1 MPIHPNIPLALEPA
15 PYVRMPDPWAQQARM
30 LELRDLTRRDELERL
45 KLDELRRAQA
55 EEQAVR
61 EIFARHL
68 RPDGKLDRSG
78 VLSDLYRLNPSVAF
92 TTQKNWLAQEKALS
106 EADEA
111 RLKAA
116 AARAARLGALAGS
129 ATDQASYQRA
139 LQQALEEGLLTSDQ
153 AAGLPATWDENTK
166 AMLSQFQQQA
176 LTAQQQIDEA
186 LKRAQDERAKAEHE
200 ARLPGLTAESASK
213 QFRLAGQLAPGA
225 ALTTTQWNALRA
237 VLPENLRNMFPA
249 APYSGAVAEAERLAM
264 TPEERQ
270 ASADRAASR
279 AEQERH
285 NKETEKLRRERE
297 TSRQAERQ
305 ASQAEKES
313 QQRTSRLRTLKAEEQ
328 RLDREQAPL
337 DEKRRQLG
345 QILASGKHAR
355 SRPGKA
361 AKDVEITP
369 EERAR
374 YQAEYDSIT
383 ERWQRILDRKK
394 QIEDERRQ
402 LLGNGAPSAP
412 GASPSERPAATAA
425 GKPRQVDAASGRTV
439 GAAAYTE
446 EEFRRRARERG
457 IANVEQALAEARRRG
472 LVQ

>member
-92 TTQKNWLAQEKALS
+92 TTQKHWLAQEKALS

-116 AARAARLGALAGS
+116 AARAARLGTLAGS

-139 LQQALEEGLLTSDQ
+139 VQQALEEGLLTSEQ
-153 AAGLPATWDENTK
+153 AAALPTTWDESTK
-166 AMLSQFQQQA
+166 SMLGQFQRQA
-176 LTAQQQIDEA
+176 LTAQQQIEA
-186 LKRAQDERAKAEHE
+186 SLKAAQDQRAKAEHE

-264 TPEERQ
+264 TPEER
-270 ASADRAASR
+270 AAAEDRRASR

-285 NKETEKLRRERE
+285 NREIERIRGERE
-297 TSRQAERQ
+297 TNRQAERLAKQ
-305 ASQAEKES
+305 SEETTK
-313 QQRTSRLRTLKAEEQ
+313 RLRTLKSEEQ
-328 RLDREQAPL
+328 QLDREQARL
-337 DEKRRQLG
+337 DERRRELG
-345 QILASGKHAR
+345 RILETGKHP
-355 SRPGKA
+355 RPRQGRK

-374 YQAEYDSIT
+374 FQAEYDTAT
-383 ERWQRILDRKK
+383 EQWRRILDRRKE
-394 QIEDERRQ
+394 IEAERRH
-402 LLGNGAPSAP
+402 LLGQG
-412 GASPSERPAATAA
+412 AATATARPQQVPTAQVA
-425 GKPRQVDAASGRTV
+425 GWPRQVDAATGRTV
-439 GAAAYTE
+439 GGVTYTE
-446 EEFRRRARERG
+446 QEFRRRARERG
-457 IANVEQALAEARRRG
+457 IVDVEQALAEARRSG
-472 LVQ
+472 LVR